1 MREHI
6 DETPDAELVR
16 RARKGDRAAFGA
28 LATRHEPHV
37 LSAARYILDDRDS
50 ARDVVQQALLQ
61 AYLSLTHLRSD
72 ERFGDWLAGIARNLA
87 RKSVARETR
96 RDRLFETGVH
106 SVSEHARG
114 ASSPHD
120 DAAGQEV
127 AQYVARA
134 EACLPLHEREV
145 VRLRYRG
152 QLSIREVARELGVPM
167 GTVKARLHRARSRM
181 REIIAKIAPELVPKR
196 ARGEEMPMV
205 DLKIADV
212 VGGEALGDGSTRVV
226 LLDEESKRVLII
238 WIGETEARAIAYAVR
253 GVELPRPLTHEFAA
267 RLVEASG
274 SRVERVR
281 IDALREKMFY
291 AVVELATADGTREVD
306 ARPSDALALA
316 ARAGAPIVAPEELME
331 GPPAVDVPDSE
342 PSGRGMDQLIA
353 ENQGVTRTRDK
364 EIEQVI
370 EFVFAVP
377 ADA

>member
-1 MREHI
+1 MRELI
-6 DETPDAELVR
+6 DKASDAEFVR
-16 RARKGDRAAFGA
+16 RAREGDRAAFGE
-28 LATRHEPHV
+28 LATRHEV
-37 LSAARYILDDRDS
+37 RALSSVRHILADRDS
-50 ARDVVQQALLQ
+50 ADDVVQEALLH

-87 RKSVARETR
+87 RKLIEREVR
-96 RDRLFETGVH
+96 RDRLFE
-106 SVSEHARG
+106 AG
-114 ASSPHD
+114 ACRVAEEAGETSSPHD
-120 DAAGQEV
+120 DAASAEL
-127 AQYVARA
+127 AELVARA
-134 EACLPLHEREV
+134 EARLPLHERET

-181 REIIAKIAPELVPKR
+181 REVIAKIAPELVPKR

-238 WIGETEARAIAYAVR
+238 WIGETEARAIAYALR
-253 GVELPRPLTHEFAA
+253 GVELPRPLTHELAA

-291 AVVELATADGTREVD
+291 AVVELATAGGTREVD

-353 ENQGVTRTRDK
+353 EHQGVTRTRDK

-370 EFVFAVP
+370 EFVFGSGG
-377 ADA
+377 